1 MFLACQMRLY
11 TLIWWCIFLA
21 IDVYLSVV
29 ILFFGVSIYLW
40 CPLGTL
46 VATSQDDWAEC
57 NQVHNI
63 LIEASWNHQLKLG
76 LVHKQFTQLHCMWN
90 PQVPAVSDLRTRM
103 WLRNTVLFSLFFE
116 RKLPEFLCLVYWP
129 SWDPVLLQLSCR
141 LVVRG
146 LHLMPM
152 DSDGDSARCN
162 QTYSLVAEFV
172 NAICWFMLIKSVMSN

>member
-1 MFLACQMRLY
+1 MSMLPA
-11 TLIWWCIFLA
+11 TN
-21 IDVYLSVV
+21 
-29 ILFFGVSIYLW
+29 
-40 CPLGTL
+40 LG
-46 VATSQDDWAEC
+46 SQDDRAEC

-116 RKLPEFLCLVYWP
+116 RKLPELWCLVYWP
-129 SWDPVLLQLSCR
+129 LSRDLVLLQLSCR